1 MPVES
6 SLLDRYVE
14 AFSARDVDAL
24 TELFHPEAWAEHFQV
39 YGKPAIRRSFGELFQ
54 ALPSNVRL
62 ARGYLGSRLVAYTE
76 APGRVGGMA
85 RTGYYWI
92 EVRDG
97 LIGTLFW
104 EENPARASLARPA

>member
-1 MPVES
+1 MPMES
-6 SLLDRYVE
+6 SLLDRYVA
-14 AFSARDVDAL
+14 AFNAQDLNAL
-24 TELFHPEAWAEHFQV
+24 TELFHAEAWAEHFQV

-54 ALPSNVRL
+54 TLRADLRL
-62 ARGYLGSRLVAYTE
+62 ARGYLGNRPVAYTE
-76 APGRVGGMA
+76 VPGRVGGMA

-97 LIGTLFW
+97 LIVTLFW